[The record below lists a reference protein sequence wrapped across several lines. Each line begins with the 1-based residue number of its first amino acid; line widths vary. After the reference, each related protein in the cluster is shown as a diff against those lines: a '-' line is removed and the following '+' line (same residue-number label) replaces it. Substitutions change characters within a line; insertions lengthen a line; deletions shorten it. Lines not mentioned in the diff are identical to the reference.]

1 MKSSVKK
8 TNYVHC
14 GEKDEDLLL
23 SLKYNFHLCLSN
35 ARVIVKEVGTVV
47 SNSYVLLKKINVTKT
62 GTYFLS
68 HTFWYKI
75 FEMGHAVLRLSSL
88 EINGFHFKH

>member
-1 MKSSVKK
+1 MSNSSNEKQCEENK
-8 TNYVHC
+8 LFSLHC

-47 SNSYVLLKKINVTKT
+47 SNSYVLVNKINVTKT

-68 HTFWYKI
+68 HSFWYNN
-75 FEMGHAVLRLSSL
+75 F
-88 EINGFHFKH
+88 